1 MEREIN
7 MKILESSKLTPSVF
21 GKIERI
27 VGAGNVSVKDTDRA
41 AYSRDLWPITHIWMR
56 HGHIPHPPDAVVWVE
71 NEAQISA
78 LLKLANEEKFPVIP
92 FAAGSG
98 VCGGALPLSGGVVLD
113 IKKMNRIL
121 EVNDRTLTV
130 TAEAGIIG
138 QHLEMELNR
147 KGYTMGHFPSSIYCS
162 ALGGYL
168 AARSAGQLSAKYGK
182 IEDMVMGMRVVLANG
197 EAVETVVTPRSAA
210 GPDWTQLFVGSEGTL
225 GVITKAVMR
234 IYPYPESRLF
244 RGFIFTGIHDALESI
259 RLIMRA
265 GIVPAAVRLYDELDT
280 ILIGS
285 KKEDSVEAP
294 IRFEPEEKNL
304 VKTVMHNFFD
314 SFQNILMSVPKLTG
328 RVAEKVKG
336 KCLLILTFEGTPE
349 ITETELKLS
358 MDICKRNN
366 GVDSGE
372 EPGKRWWEN
381 RYNVSY
387 NQSRVFDRGSFV
399 DTIEVATTWD
409 KVESLYHAVR
419 KAVSPHAFIMAHFSH
434 AYTHGCCIYFSV
446 ISRGKTEEE
455 AAKLYRTIW
464 DSAMEATIKAGATVT
479 HHHGVGF
486 HKAEYLRRELGPLAG
501 RFQDVKDA
509 FDPNNI
515 LNPGKMGLKPFRR

>member
-1 MEREIN
+1 
-7 MKILESSKLTPSVF
+7 
-21 GKIERI
+21 
-27 VGAGNVSVKDTDRA
+27 
-41 AYSRDLWPITHIWMR
+41 
-56 HGHIPHPPDAVVWVE
+56 
-71 NEAQISA
+71 
-78 LLKLANEEKFPVIP
+78 
-92 FAAGSG
+92 
-98 VCGGALPLSGGVVLD
+98 
-113 IKKMNRIL
+113 
-121 EVNDRTLTV
+121 
-130 TAEAGIIG
+130 
-138 QHLEMELNR
+138 
-147 KGYTMGHFPSSIYCS
+147 
-162 ALGGYL
+162 
-168 AARSAGQLSAKYGK
+168 
-182 IEDMVMGMRVVLANG
+182 
-197 EAVETVVTPRSAA
+197 
-210 GPDWTQLFVGSEGTL
+210 
-225 GVITKAVMR
+225 
-234 IYPYPESRLF
+234 
-244 RGFIFTGIHDALESI
+244 
-259 RLIMRA
+259 
-265 GIVPAAVRLYDELDT
+265 
-280 ILIGS
+280 
-285 KKEDSVEAP
+285 
-294 IRFEPEEKNL
+294 
-304 VKTVMHNFFD
+304 
-314 SFQNILMSVPKLTG
+314 
-328 RVAEKVKG
+328 
-336 KCLLILTFEGTPE
+336 
-349 ITETELKLS
+349 

-419 KAVSPHAFIMAHFSH
+419 KAVSPHALIMAHFSH

-501 RFQDVKDA
+501 RFQDVKDV